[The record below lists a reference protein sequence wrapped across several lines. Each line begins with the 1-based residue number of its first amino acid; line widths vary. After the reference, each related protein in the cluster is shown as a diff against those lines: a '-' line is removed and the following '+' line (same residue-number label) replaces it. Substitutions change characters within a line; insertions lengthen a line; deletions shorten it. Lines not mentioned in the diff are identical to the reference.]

1 MDRLLRAIDGLSEY
15 SGRIFSVTVLIATVV
30 VIFEVVMRYVFVSP
44 TAWGFELPI
53 ILAGASYLL
62 SGAYAEKHEAHIRV
76 DLLYA
81 RMPPRGRA
89 LVDVLLT
96 APVFLG
102 SLAVIAWYGLD
113 WTLAAY
119 EADTRTGTAW
129 NPVVWP
135 MRSLIPVG
143 AVLLL
148 LQGIAGLLRSLRILA
163 GGDPGAAAAENA
175 EGPQGDPQTDDQGRA
190 NTEEQS

>member
-1 MDRLLRAIDGLSEY
+1 MERFLRVIDGISEY

-62 SGAYAEKHEAHIRV
+62 SGAYAEKHGAHIQV

-81 RMPPRGRA
+81 RWSPRTRA
-89 LVDVLLT
+89 LVDVLT
-96 APVFLG
+96 SPIVLG
-102 SLAVIAWYGLD
+102 SLAVIAWYGFD
-113 WTLAAY
+113 WSLAAY
-119 EADTRTGTAW
+119 EAGTRTGTAW

-135 MRSLIPVG
+135 MRMLIPLG

-148 LQGIAGLLRSLRILA
+148 LQGIAGLMRSLRVLL
-163 GGDPGAAAAENA
+163 GRAEPEPQPDQVEQTQTNDDGHTTA
-175 EGPQGDPQTDDQGRA
+175 EG
-190 NTEEQS
+190 QS